1 MADLAQLHCSKQCPH
16 QWEDRKGGGGEGEK
30 EGRREGEDKKNAKNP
45 IEIQMSRKDLLFN
58 NLHVSNGFQF
68 SKSCTLTCYFIL
80 PLEQYFKGLYGAKES
95 ANSIWSSPSYSWVSH
110 AYISS
115 MPSVS
120 PFSFH

>member
-1 MADLAQLHCSKQCPH
+1 MFQAVFSS
-16 QWEDRKGGGGEGEK
+16 WEDRKGSGGEGEK

-68 SKSCTLTCYFIL
+68 SKSCTLTCYLIL
-80 PLEQYFKGLYGAKES
+80 PLEQYFEGLYGAKES
-95 ANSIWSSPSYSWVSH
+95 PNSIWSSPRYSGVSH